1 MSMSFFESCF
11 DFILTSSP
19 PLMEKLLLNVVLN
32 PLFFVDKF
40 VGLLQSKQMIMGL
53 DLGIPPKKK

>member
-1 MSMSFFESCF
+1 
-11 DFILTSSP
+11 
-19 PLMEKLLLNVVLN
+19 MEKLLLNVVLN